1 MPQPDLAPRS
11 AWWKG
16 ARGEWYVVV
25 QSALFLLLA
34 FGPRTWAGLPESSMP
49 VALAAFVVGVV
60 LLIAGAGLVL
70 AAFAKLGRNVTPL
83 PFPKADGRM
92 VETGAY
98 RLVRHPIYC
107 GVLALAFGW
116 ALCVHGPLTLGY
128 AFLLFVLFDLKSR
141 REERWLVAKYPAYA
155 DYRKRVRRLIPF
167 TY

>member
-1 MPQPDLAPRS
+1 MPQSEPGEGS

-25 QSALFLLLA
+25 QSALFVLLA
-34 FGPRTWAGLPESSMP
+34 FGPRRGAGLPEFP
-49 VALAAFVVGVV
+49 RPTALPAFVLGIVFM
-60 LLIAGAGLVL
+60 LAGTGLVL
-70 AAFAKLGRNVTPL
+70 AAFARLGKNVTPL
-83 PFPKADGRM
+83 PYPKADGHL

-116 ALCVHGPLTLGY
+116 ALCLHGPLTLGY
-128 AFLLFVLFDLKSR
+128 ACLLFVLFDLKSR

-155 DYRKRVRRLIPF
+155 DYQKRVRRLIPF